1 MLVPQYAEGRQARL
15 VASPAKRALTPPFM
29 VVHAQKTAECRSFRP
44 LPALGSFTSNDIPR
58 ADGSISKTANIGVDV
73 VMTIRLI
80 NVYFCELRNSPI
92 PEKMENYFSPISA
105 KPGTK
110 RKRDRD
116 EMQDEFAPSSEIE
129 DDEAL
134 CILGEEETL
143 EAEAYCIDDEMGF
156 GF

>member
-1 MLVPQYAEGRQARL
+1 MIYPEQTGL
-15 VASPAKRALTPPFM
+15 
-29 VVHAQKTAECRSFRP
+29 FR
-44 LPALGSFTSNDIPR
+44 R
-58 ADGSISKTANIGVDV
+58 WHNIGVDV

-116 EMQDEFAPSSEIE
+116 EMQDKFAPSSEIE